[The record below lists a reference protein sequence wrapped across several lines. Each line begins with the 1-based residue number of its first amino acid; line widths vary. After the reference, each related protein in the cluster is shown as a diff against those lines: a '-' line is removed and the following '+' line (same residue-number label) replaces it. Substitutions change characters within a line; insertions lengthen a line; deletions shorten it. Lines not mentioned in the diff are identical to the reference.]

1 MNRDELA
8 RYLYVHAHDDDTSLD
23 HRQAASLRLSRGTE
37 WDEGMVT
44 CSDRDDYY
52 ARADQM
58 IREGKVQS

>member
-8 RYLYVHAHDDDTSLD
+8 RSLWIGIPLGRD
-23 HRQAASLRLSRGTE
+23 VLEARATE

-44 CSDRDDYY
+44 DDDRVDYY

-58 IREGKVQS
+58 IRDGEEAR